1 MRCCRRRVAKNAGPT
16 GPWCAQHPDR
26 RASMNPYRTS
36 HRRATRLAIFS
47 AQLLPLF
54 AFLIRAM
61 AQTTAADSPSTVPA
75 SSNPGGAIAIVVV
88 VVALLMV
95 IGVGVKL
102 YDRKR
107 KREEEVM
114 ALQSLISDALLLDPS
129 LARLPIT
136 AFAGGSLWR
145 RSPVVITITGT
156 VPTPEQRE
164 AVMRLVVQAL
174 SRRHAFARPEDR
186 LVVDPLMQK
195 QTARPL

>member
-1 MRCCRRRVAKNAGPT
+1 
-16 GPWCAQHPDR
+16 
-26 RASMNPYRTS
+26 
-36 HRRATRLAIFS
+36 
-47 AQLLPLF
+47 LLPLF

-102 YDRKR
+102 YDLKR

-114 ALQSLISDALLLDPS
+114 ALQSQISDALLLDPS

-136 AFAGGSLWR
+136 AFASGSLWR
-145 RSPVVITITGT
+145 RSRVVIAIRGP
-156 VPTPEQRE
+156 VPTPELRA
-164 AVMRLVVQAL
+164 AVMRLVEREVSNRKL
-174 SRRHAFARPEDR
+174 GARVEDR
-186 LVVDPLMQK
+186 LVIDPLMDK
-195 QTARPL
+195 HVA

>member
-1 MRCCRRRVAKNAGPT
+1 
-16 GPWCAQHPDR
+16 
-26 RASMNPYRTS
+26 
-36 HRRATRLAIFS
+36 
-47 AQLLPLF
+47 LLPLF

-114 ALQSLISDALLLDPS
+114 ALQSQISDALLLDPS

-136 AFAGGSLWR
+136 AFASGSLWR
-145 RSPVVITITGT
+145 RSRVVIAIRGP
-156 VPTPEQRE
+156 VPTPELRA
-164 AVMRLVVQAL
+164 AVMRLVEREVSNRKL
-174 SRRHAFARPEDR
+174 GARVEDR
-186 LVVDPLMQK
+186 LVIDPLMDK
-195 QTARPL
+195 HVA

>member
-1 MRCCRRRVAKNAGPT
+1 
-16 GPWCAQHPDR
+16 
-26 RASMNPYRTS
+26 MNPYRTS

-47 AQLLPLF
+47 AQLLPQF

-88 VVALLMV
+88 VVALLVV

-102 YDRKR
+102 YDLKR

-114 ALQSLISDALLLDPS
+114 AVQAHLSDALLLDPS

-136 AFAGGSLWR
+136 AFASGSPWR
-145 RSPVVITITGT
+145 RSRMVIAIRGP
-156 VPTPEQRE
+156 VPTPELRA
-164 AVMRLVVQAL
+164 AVMRLVEREL
-174 SRRHAFARPEDR
+174 SNRQPGARAEDR
-186 LVVDPLMQK
+186 LVIDPLMDK
-195 QTARPL
+195 HVA